1 MIILTF
7 YNEKKNT
14 NSFWDSSNESPPF
27 LPQFV
32 LVLSGDNEGLAIYLI
47 PQTKHRG
54 KPKENTVK
62 GGKVLKGL
70 AIFN

>member
-1 MIILTF
+1 MNLLF
-7 YNEKKNT
+7 
-14 NSFWDSSNESPPF
+14 F

-70 AIFN
+70 AIQLIPPKKTRRKTVGKH